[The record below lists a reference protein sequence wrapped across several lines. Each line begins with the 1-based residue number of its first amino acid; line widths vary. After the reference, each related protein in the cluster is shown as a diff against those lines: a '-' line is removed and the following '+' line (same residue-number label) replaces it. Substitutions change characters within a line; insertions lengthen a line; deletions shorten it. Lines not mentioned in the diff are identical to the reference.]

1 MVEYNNILGN
11 FFMPVKYEKLLTF
24 FTNPTFLAG
33 IFSWLGAQFLKTL
46 IHLIYGRIK
55 TFKDLLANMFWRTG
69 GMPSSHSAIV
79 TAVCTSIGIREGVT
93 SSVFMLSLLFT
104 FITMRDAVGVR
115 RSSGVQSQKLNELGR
130 ELEENKCIKEYKS
143 IKEVNGHTPMQ
154 VIMGALLGVLI
165 GFSMN
170 LLK

>member
-1 MVEYNNILGN
+1 
-11 FFMPVKYEKLLTF
+11 MPGKYEKLIIF
-24 FTNPTFLAG
+24 FTHPTFLAG

-55 TFKDLLANMFWRTG
+55 TLKDLLANMFWRTG
-69 GMPSSHSAIV
+69 GMPSSHSAVV
-79 TAVCTSIGIREGVT
+79 TAVCTSVGIREGVD
-93 SSVFMLSLLFT
+93 SSIFMVSLLIT

-115 RSSGVQSQKLNELGR
+115 RASGIQSQKLNEIGR
-130 ELEENKCIKEYKS
+130 ELEQKEYIKEYKS
-143 IKEVNGHTPMQ
+143 IKEVNGHTPIQ

-165 GFSMN
+165 GFSMT

>member
-1 MVEYNNILGN
+1 
-11 FFMPVKYEKLLTF
+11 MPEKYEKVITF
-24 FTNPTFLAG
+24 FTHPTFVAG
-33 IFSWLGAQFLKTL
+33 IFSWLGAQFLKTIINL
-46 IHLIYGRIK
+46 FYGRIK
-55 TFKDLLANMFWRTG
+55 TFKDLIANMFWRTG
-69 GMPSSHSAIV
+69 GMPSSHSAVV
-79 TAVCTSIGIREGVT
+79 TAVCTSIGIKEGVT

-115 RSSGVQSQKLNELGR
+115 RSSGIQSQKLNELGK
-130 ELEENKCIKEYKS
+130 ELEKNKCIEEYKS
-143 IKEVNGHTPMQ
+143 IKEVNGHTPIQ

>member
-1 MVEYNNILGN
+1 
-11 FFMPVKYEKLLTF
+11 MPVKYEKLIMF
-24 FTNPTFLAG
+24 FTHPTFLAG

-55 TFKDLLANMFWRTG
+55 TFKDLIANMLWRTG
-69 GMPSSHSAIV
+69 GMPSSHSSV
-79 TAVCTSIGIREGVT
+79 VVAVCTSIGIREGVD
-93 SSVFMLSLLFT
+93 SSIFMLSLLFT

-115 RSSGVQSQKLNELGR
+115 RSSGIQSQKLNELGR
-130 ELEENKCIKEYKS
+130 ELEKNNCVKEYKS
-143 IKEVNGHTPMQ
+143 IKEVNGHTPIQ

>member
-1 MVEYNNILGN
+1 
-11 FFMPVKYEKLLTF
+11 MPGKYEKLIIF
-24 FTNPTFLAG
+24 FTHPTFLAG

-55 TFKDLLANMFWRTG
+55 TLKDLLANMFWRTG
-69 GMPSSHSAIV
+69 GMPSSHSAVV
-79 TAVCTSIGIREGVT
+79 TAVCTSVGIREGVD
-93 SSVFMLSLLFT
+93 SSIFMVSLLIT

-115 RSSGVQSQKLNELGR
+115 RASGIQSQKLNEIGR
-130 ELEENKCIKEYKS
+130 ELEEKEYIKEYKS
-143 IKEVNGHTPMQ
+143 IKEVNGHTPIQ

-165 GFSMN
+165 GFSMT

>member
-1 MVEYNNILGN
+1 
-11 FFMPVKYEKLLTF
+11 MPEKYEKFILF

-55 TFKDLLANMFWRTG
+55 SLKDLLENMFWKTG
-69 GMPSSHSAIV
+69 GMPSSHSAVV
-79 TAVCTSIGIREGVT
+79 TAVTTAIGIKEGTT
-93 SSVFMLSLLFT
+93 SSIFMLSLLIT

-115 RSSGVQSQKLNELGR
+115 RSSGVQSQKINELGR
-130 ELEENKCIKEYKS
+130 ELKQNEILKEYKP
-143 IKEVNGHTPMQ
+143 IKEVNGHSPMQ

-165 GFSMN
+165 GFSMM

>member
-1 MVEYNNILGN
+1 
-11 FFMPVKYEKLLTF
+11 MPTTYEKFIAF
-24 FTNPTFLAG
+24 FTHPTFLAG
-33 IFSWLGAQFLKTL
+33 IFSWLGAQFIKTI
-46 IHLIYGRIK
+46 IHLFYGRIK
-55 TFKDLLANMFWRTG
+55 TIKQLLASMVWTTG
-69 GMPSSHSAIV
+69 GMPSSHSAVVASI
-79 TAVCTSIGIREGVT
+79 CTSIGIREGAT
-93 SSVFMLSLLFT
+93 SSIFMLSLLMT

-115 RSSGVQSQKLNELGR
+115 RSNGIQSQKLNQLGH

-154 VIMGALLGVLI
+154 VIVGALFGVLI

>member
-1 MVEYNNILGN
+1 
-11 FFMPVKYEKLLTF
+11 MPEKYEKLVLF
-24 FTNPTFLAG
+24 FTHPTFLSC

-46 IHLIYGRIK
+46 IQLIYGRIK
-55 TFKDLLANMFWRTG
+55 TFKDLVANMFWRTG

-79 TAVCTSIGIREGVT
+79 TALCTSIGLRDGVD
-93 SSVFMLSLLFT
+93 SSAFMISLLLS

-115 RSSGVQSQKLNELGR
+115 RSSGIQSQKLNELGR
-130 ELEENKCIKEYKS
+130 ELQEKKCISEYKS
-143 IKEVNGHTPMQ
+143 IKEVNGHTPIQ

-165 GFSMN
+165 GFSMT

>member
-1 MVEYNNILGN
+1 MPSKYEAIIN
-11 FFMPVKYEKLLTF
+11 FFTHPI
-24 FTNPTFLAG
+24 FLAG

-55 TFKDLLANMFWRTG
+55 SLKDLLENMFWKTG
-69 GMPSSHSAIV
+69 GMPSSHSAVV
-79 TAVCTSIGIREGVT
+79 TAITTAIGIKEGTT
-93 SSVFMLSLLFT
+93 SSIFMLSLLIT

-115 RSSGVQSQKLNELGR
+115 RSSGVQSQKINEIGR
-130 ELEENKCIKEYKS
+130 ELKQNECLQDYKP
-143 IKEVNGHTPMQ
+143 IKEVNGHSPMQ

-165 GFSMN
+165 GFSMM

>member
-1 MVEYNNILGN
+1 
-11 FFMPVKYEKLLTF
+11 MPSKYETIIAF
-24 FTNPTFLAG
+24 FTHPIFLAG

-55 TFKDLLANMFWRTG
+55 SFKDLIENMLWKTG
-69 GMPSSHSAIV
+69 GMPSSHSAVV
-79 TAVCTSIGIREGVT
+79 TCVTTCIGIKEGVT
-93 SSVFMLSLLFT
+93 SSIFMLALLIT

-115 RSSGVQSQKLNELGR
+115 RSSGVQSQKINEIGR
-130 ELEENKCIKEYKS
+130 ELKQNECLKEYKP

-154 VIMGALLGVLI
+154 VIMGALFGVLI
-165 GFSMN
+165 GFSMM

>member
-1 MVEYNNILGN
+1 
-11 FFMPVKYEKLLTF
+11 MPDKYEKLISF
-24 FTNPTFLAG
+24 FTHPTFLSAV
-33 IFSWLGAQFLKTL
+33 FSWLSAQFLKTL

-55 TFKDLLANMFWRTG
+55 TFKDLVANMFWRTG

-79 TAVCTSIGIREGVT
+79 TAVCTSIGIREGVE

-115 RSSGVQSQKLNELGR
+115 LSSGIQAKKLNEIGS
-130 ELEENKCIKEYKS
+130 ELEEKKLIKEYKS
-143 IKEVNGHTPMQ
+143 MKEVNGHTPIQ
-154 VIMGALLGVLI
+154 VIMGTLLGILI
-165 GFSMN
+165 GFSMT

>member
-1 MVEYNNILGN
+1 MVEYSVVFEV
-11 FFMPVKYEKLLTF
+11 FFMPDKYEKIIMF
-24 FTNPTFLAG
+24 FTHPTFLAG

-55 TFKDLLANMFWRTG
+55 HFKDLLANMFWRTG
-69 GMPSSHSAIV
+69 GMPSSHSAVV
-79 TAVCTSIGIREGVT
+79 TAVCTSIGLREGVD
-93 SSVFMLSLLFT
+93 SSVFMLSLLIT

-115 RSSGVQSQKLNELGR
+115 RASGIQSQKLNELGR
-130 ELEENKCIKEYKS
+130 ELEENGNIKEYKS